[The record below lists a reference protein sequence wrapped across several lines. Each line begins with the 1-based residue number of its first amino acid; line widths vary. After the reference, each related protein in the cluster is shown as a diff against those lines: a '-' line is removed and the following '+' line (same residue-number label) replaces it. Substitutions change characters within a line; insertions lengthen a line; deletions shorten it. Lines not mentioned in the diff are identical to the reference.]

1 MNTETVRSVENRLI
15 EDAQQGNRE
24 AFGELVLMHFQGVI
38 NVVYRF
44 SGDMLLAED
53 IAQETFIRVWN
64 KLHTY
69 RPVGSFRGW
78 VYRIATNAALDVL
91 RRHRDEL
98 SVDDLALPAR
108 GSDVEHTIMH
118 QQQAQMV
125 QQAVLELPAAS
136 RSVLV
141 LREYE
146 GFSYQEIADSLEIPL
161 GTVMSRLAYAR
172 EALKKKL
179 FRQMEEV

>member
-1 MNTETVRSVENRLI
+1 LI
-15 EDAQQGNRE
+15 EKARHGNRE
-24 AFGELVLMHFQGVI
+24 AFEELVLMHFQGVV

-44 SGDMLLAED
+44 SGDLLLAED
-53 IAQETFIRVWN
+53 TAQETFIRAWS

-78 VYRIATNAALDVL
+78 LYRIATNAALDVL
-91 RRHRDEL
+91 RRRRDEL
-98 SVDDLALPAR
+98 SIDELTLPAR
-108 GSDVEHTIMH
+108 GNDVEQTIIH

-136 RSVLV
+136 RTVLV